1 MYSAIL
7 AHELQIIRKK
17 RDFISFLF
25 PPAVFAGMASIVF
38 LGFTCVVLLEQS
50 AHYWEI

>member
-7 AHELQIIRKK
+7 AHELQIIRKR
-17 RDFISFLF
+17 RDFKSFLF
-25 PPAVFAGMASIVF
+25 PPAVLAGKASIVF
-38 LGFTCVVLLEQS
+38 LGFAFVVLLEQS